1 VYGLSKS
8 LLHGFGWLVG
18 SRLDED
24 GICALLGVNDVG
36 QGFFLYR

>member
-8 LLHGFGWLVG
+8 LLHGCGWLVG